1 MQDDNN
7 SISVTNSLANSVE
20 ILNGI
25 KLAFYSRIKE
35 LYSRVKEVLKFMGN
49 YSGTKEDLIMYESST
64 INRDNFILFM
74 YAVLH
79 YSYQVMEPFNES
91 FHLHKKAR
99 IEENMPTVTDSKL
112 KSSYFESSASSSSS
126 SSSSAQIEDLN
137 YVQTMQP
144 LQFAEVDTL
153 PNHHY
158 QM

>member
-99 IEENMPTVTDSKL
+99 IEENMPTDAVGDSKL
-112 KSSYFESSASSSSS
+112 KSSNFESSSS